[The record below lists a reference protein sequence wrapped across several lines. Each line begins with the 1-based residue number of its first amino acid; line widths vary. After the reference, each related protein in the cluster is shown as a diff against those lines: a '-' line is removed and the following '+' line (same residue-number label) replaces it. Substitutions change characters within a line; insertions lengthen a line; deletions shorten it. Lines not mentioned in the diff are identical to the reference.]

1 MVLSRWSPFGT
12 LPGLFASWEP
22 FTTPAFRA
30 PVDVQRTDDGYR
42 LQAALPGYR
51 PEDVQVTLE
60 NGVLTV
66 DGKRSDERRTEQGG
80 TVRREVFAGS
90 FHRRFALPAE
100 VGAEDIHAGL
110 ENGLLTIDV
119 RHAPASRAVT
129 IPVGGPALPER
140 TEQAPQAEQP
150 AA

>member
-1 MVLSRWSPFGT
+1 
-12 LPGLFASWEP
+12 
-22 FTTPAFRA
+22 
-30 PVDVQRTDDGYR
+30 
-42 LQAALPGYR
+42 
-51 PEDVQVTLE
+51 
-60 NGVLTV
+60 
-66 DGKRSDERRTEQGG
+66 
-80 TVRREVFAGS
+80 VFSGS

-119 RHAPASRAVT
+119 RYAPASRAVA